1 MGRAEWCLTQSE
13 AVARVGGWMHTIE
26 HQVVL
31 WWAHWV
37 HSGTSRA
44 CGEGGLGFTE
54 MCEVVVRRRAV
65 FSWNI
70 KYCRRITVDLL

>member
-1 MGRAEWCLTQSE
+1 MLHTGCEV
-13 AVARVGGWMHTIE
+13 VAGVGGWMLTVE

-31 WWAHWV
+31 WRAHWV

-44 CGEGGLGFTE
+44 SGEGGLGFIE
-54 MCEVVVRRRAV
+54 MCEVVAGRRTA

-70 KYCRRITVDLL
+70 KWCGRRMGIYSQM

>member
-1 MGRAEWCLTQSE
+1 MLT
-13 AVARVGGWMHTIE
+13 ME

-31 WWAHWV
+31 WRAHWV

-54 MCEVVVRRRAV
+54 MYEVVVGRRAA

-70 KYCRRITVDLL
+70 KWCGKMTGDLL